1 MHHQCAF
8 GDAVRLQHFIRQRAL
23 HDDKQL
29 FVGSLLVRVVG
40 VLLQFVEKVE
50 IPLADGQRFVPGF
63 DISLARNDVL
73 EIVSLPERARF
84 SGMTDDIVGVGQRPA
99 RHGQM
104 EKAVAV
110 RAFVK
115 IDDFVFSV
123 AVHRPIILR
132 LFQKVN
138 AKKIQ

>member
-1 MHHQCAF
+1 MTVDEMLSN
-8 GDAVRLQHFIRQRAL
+8 GT
-23 HDDKQL
+23 
-29 FVGSLLVRVVG
+29 
-40 VLLQFVEKVE
+40 EK
-50 IPLADGQRFVPGF
+50 
-63 DISLARNDVL
+63 
-73 EIVSLPERARF
+73 
-84 SGMTDDIVGVGQRPA
+84 
-99 RHGQM
+99 M

-132 LFQKVN
+132 LFQNVN